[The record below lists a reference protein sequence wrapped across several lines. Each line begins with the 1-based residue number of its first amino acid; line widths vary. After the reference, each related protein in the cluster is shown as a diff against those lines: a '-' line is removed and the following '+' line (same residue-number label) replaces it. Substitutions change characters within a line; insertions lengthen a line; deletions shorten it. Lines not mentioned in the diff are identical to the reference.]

1 MAEFPAINTSPLI
14 FLTKGSCLDLLQI
27 ISPSII
33 VRLLANMQR
42 IVVVRFRTPSD
53 ADGYLRVIQ
62 RLIPDGKFL
71 VVFDGDTKSEVCQDC
86 R

>member
-1 MAEFPAINTSPLI
+1 MPYRDNLNRW
-14 FLTKGSCLDLLQI
+14 LV
-27 ISPSII
+27 

-42 IVVVRFRTPSD
+42 VVVARFRKQSE
-53 ADGYLRVIQ
+53 AEGYLQAIQ

-71 VVFDGDTKSEVCQDC
+71 VVFDGDNKSEVDQVC

>member
-1 MAEFPAINTSPLI
+1 MPYRD
-14 FLTKGSCLDLLQI
+14 DLNRWLV
-27 ISPSII
+27 

-42 IVVVRFRTPSD
+42 VVVARFRTQSD
-53 ADGYLRVIQ
+53 ADGYLQVIQ

-71 VVFDGDTKSEVCQDC
+71 VVFDGDTKSEVCKDC

>member
-1 MAEFPAINTSPLI
+1 M
-14 FLTKGSCLDLLQI
+14 
-27 ISPSII
+27 
-33 VRLLANMQR
+33 RLLANMQR
-42 IVVVRFRTPSD
+42 VVLARFRTQSD

-71 VVFDGDTKSEVCQDC
+71 VVFDGNTKSEVCKDC